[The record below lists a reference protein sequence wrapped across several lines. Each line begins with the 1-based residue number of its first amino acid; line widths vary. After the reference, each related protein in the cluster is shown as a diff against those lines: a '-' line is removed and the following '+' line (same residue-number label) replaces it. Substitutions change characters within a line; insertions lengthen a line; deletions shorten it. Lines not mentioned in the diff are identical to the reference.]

1 MKDVIYGAVF
11 IAFLC
16 GLVYVMFVVMNVYFG
31 PEAQNEDIKNRDYK
45 YQVTCSVNGKT
56 VTKYFL
62 DCYSGQSGLR
72 CGNSR
77 STSFLCQGNYS
88 YILVP
93 R

>member
-1 MKDVIYGAVF
+1 MKDVIGWIV
-11 IAFLC
+11 
-16 GLVYVMFVVMNVYFG
+16 FVVLFCIVLYVIGWLMVVNFG
-31 PEAQNEDIKNRDYK
+31 PEAQNDEIKNRDYK
-45 YQVTCSVNGKT
+45 YEVTCSVNGKT
-56 VTKYFL
+56 VTKHFL
-62 DCYSGQSGLR
+62 DCYSGESGLR